1 MTEGAVF
8 QWAVVTGA
16 SLTACVCDLQT
27 RRIPNAL
34 TVPVFAAGLVQGL
47 WTAGASG
54 LAQAV
59 GVSLVL
65 AIPFILLFV
74 FGHGGAGD
82 AKLMG
87 AVGAWL
93 GLEQGIIVLCS
104 VLAAGVVLA
113 FATAIVRKR
122 LKIVLVSIF
131 LTVYGFLVTLF
142 AEKKLRLREPE
153 PAVDKADRLTIPYG
167 VAVFA
172 GVCIGGVIIW
182 LW

>member
-1 MTEGAVF
+1 MAEGSVF
-8 QWAVVTGA
+8 QWAVVLGA
-16 SLTACVCDLQT
+16 SLIACVCDLRT
-27 RRIPNAL
+27 RRIPNVL
-34 TVPVFAAGLVQGL
+34 TVPVFAAGLLQGL

-54 LAQAV
+54 FGRAV

-65 AIPFILLFV
+65 AVPFILLFV

-104 VLAAGVVLA
+104 VLAAGAVLA
-113 FATAIVRKR
+113 IATAIVRKR
-122 LKIVLVSIF
+122 LKIVMISILLTFYDF
-131 LTVYGFLVTLF
+131 LLALF
-142 AEKKLRLREPE
+142 AKKKLRLGEPE
-153 PAVDKADRLTIPYG
+153 PVQDKADRMTIPYG

-182 LW
+182 LR